1 MITSA
6 SPSPNLM
13 LVLGADDAAAS
24 PTRPKSSFDAAAAAA
39 ADKKLAGMREAVAK
53 LKTLGNTAKSTGS
66 EIARQKLEALKQ
78 RLKMLMMMGGD
89 PKAVAREAAQIA
101 KEIGQA
107 AKDYAASA
115 GGAPAAGADATPPPE
130 TAADANAPVAKPTAE
145 GATPEKPDENP
156 LATTTAGAKAADP
169 PLLGAPKADGASRD
183 KATVKTGAPAPAGP
197 SGPDPVITEAKLL
210 AAQAKAILKAA
221 LERAKHQHADPA
233 ELKEDQDKMNAADKD
248 VADAAKAVAAA
259 DAPTAYSASGQGVDT
274 PSSAEPAVSVR
285 A

>member
-1 MITSA
+1 
-6 SPSPNLM
+6 
-13 LVLGADDAAAS
+13 
-24 PTRPKSSFDAAAAAA
+24 
-39 ADKKLAGMREAVAK
+39 MREAVAK
-53 LKTLGNTAKSTGS
+53 LKTLGDTAKSTGS

-107 AKDYAASA
+107 AKDYAGSA
-115 GGAPAAGADATPPPE
+115 GGASADTTTANADATPPPE
-130 TAADANAPVAKPTAE
+130 TAADANAPAATPPAD
-145 GATPEKPDENP
+145 GSTPEKPRESP
-156 LATTTAGAKAADP
+156 LATTTAAAKAADP
-169 PLLGAPKADGASRD
+169 PVLGAPKPDGASRD
-183 KATVKTGAPAPAGP
+183 KAAAKTGAPAPAGP

-221 LERAKHQHADPA
+221 LERAKRQHADPA
-233 ELKEDQDKMNAADKD
+233 ELKQDQDKMNAADKD

-259 DAPTAYSASGQGVDT
+259 DAPTAYSASGQGVDA
-274 PSSAEPAVSVR
+274 PSSAQPTVSVR